1 MGDLERAVMEVLWD
15 AGDKPQTVRAVF
27 EELERDRQIA
37 YTTVMTVLDRLG
49 RKGVVSQTKEGRA
62 HLYRPV
68 ASRAEMAA
76 ELMHETL
83 AEFTSNDRDQALVA
97 FLSDASP
104 ADLVALR
111 EALDRLGA

>member
-1 MGDLERAVMEVLWD
+1 MEQLWD
-15 AGDKPQTVRAVF
+15 GGRPQSVREVHAV
-27 EELERDRQIA
+27 LVGERDLA

-97 FLSDASP
+97 FLGDASP